1 MGIIDSRLVV
11 VMQVEIHFD
20 PSPMIRLRSIAQVV
34 FQVVG
39 LDVTEGVV
47 LSACSSVHCSY
58 QL

>member
-11 VMQVEIHFD
+11 VVEVEIHFD
-20 PSPMIRLRSIAQVV
+20 PSPMIGLRSIAQVV
-34 FQVVG
+34 FQIIR
-39 LDVTEGVV
+39 LNVTEGVV